1 MSKILEN
8 LSDNQLDKA
17 TLQCSRFMVRTR
29 PSEKKYF
36 IMNWTL
42 ITTKIYSSE
51 INVLS
56 APSIKYYFLS
66 FSWFPVIKF
75 LKLV

>member
-17 TLQCSRFMVRTR
+17 TLQCSRFMVQTR

-42 ITTKIYSSE
+42 ITTKI
-51 INVLS
+51 V
-56 APSIKYYFLS
+56 
-66 FSWFPVIKF
+66 VR
-75 LKLV
+75 